1 MKTKVLS
8 RFAIITAFAGVIFAC
23 NKNNGK
29 DSGDSASLT
38 TAALQTQTDDQ
49 TRVSGENDAV
59 SNDVVTS
66 LNSPGIVST
75 IGTGY
80 SSGIQT
86 SGVVTVASLIC
97 DASVT
102 VDTTVN
108 PKVITITYN
117 GTNCA
122 GNRTR
127 TGVVTISIPAGMH
140 WRDTGAVVT
149 VNIQNLKITRVKDN
163 KSITLNGTHTYT
175 NVYGGRLIDLP
186 TRGNITETVT
196 SDNMSITFDDGTVR
210 AWHIARQRVY
220 TYNNGVVITLTGTH
234 TDGSN
239 TGIEEWGTNRFGNDF
254 KTLITKPLIIRQDCS
269 FRLTTGQVEIIR
281 PEITSTLTFGLDSTG
296 APTGCPG
303 VGTYYFQASW
313 VGSGGRS
320 GSVILPY

>member
-1 MKTKVLS
+1 MNTKVLY
-8 RFAIITAFAGVIFAC
+8 RFATLTALVGLIFAC

-29 DSGDSASLT
+29 DNGDSASLT
-38 TAALQTQTDDQ
+38 TAALQTQSDDQ
-49 TRVSGENDAV
+49 SRVSGENDAV
-59 SNDVVTS
+59 SNDVETS
-66 LNSPGIVST
+66 LNSPGVGST

-86 SGVVTVASLIC
+86 SGAVSVASLIC

-127 TGVVTISIPAGMH
+127 TGVVTISIPAGVH

-149 VNIQNLKITRVKDN
+149 VNIQNLKITRVSDN
-163 KSITLNGTHTYT
+163 KSITLNGTHIYT
-175 NVYGGRLIDLP
+175 NVYGGRLIDLAK
-186 TRGNITETVT
+186 RENITETIT
-196 SDNMSITFDDGTVR
+196 SDNMSITFDDGTKR
-210 AWHIARQRVY
+210 AWQVARKRVY
-220 TYNNGVVITLTGTH
+220 TYNNGIVITLTGTH
-234 TDGSN
+234 SDGTA
-239 TGIEEWGTNRFGNDF
+239 TGIEQWGINRFGNNF
-254 KTLITKPLIIRQDCS
+254 ETLITQPLISRQDCS
-269 FRLTTGQVEIIR
+269 FRLTAGQMEIVR
-281 PEITSTLTFGLDSTG
+281 PEITATLTFGLDSAG

-303 VGTYYFQASW
+303 EGTYYFKASW
-313 VGSGGRS
+313 EGSGGKS